1 MPKPPTRS
9 RFPWQTLVIV
19 ALTVGLL
26 WLFFRNVDLKQAWAA
41 VLRAHPGFIAAA
53 IVVVL
58 ATYVVRSIRWIVLL
72 RPLGHARFRTAFR
85 TTVIGFAATFL
96 LPGRVGEV
104 LRPYLLAK
112 QEGMNPASTFAT
124 IIVERLLDMVTVLL
138 LFALALPLAG
148 VDVGKDVQL
157 AGVGLAVMALAGLAV
172 MFFLAGHPD
181 RLGKWAGRLSS
192 RLPVK
197 AASTVAHLAQ
207 TFAEGLQVMRSP
219 GQFALASCWSVA
231 LWAVIALGIW
241 LTSQAF
247 DLTFSYIGS
256 FLVVGCLAV
265 GVTLPTPG
273 GAGGFHGAYLLA
285 LTQFYHA
292 NPSTAAAAAIVLHAV
307 SFVPV
312 TILGLV
318 FMWQDGLSLGRLKQM
333 KSGAQA
339 AEQSGNGPVA
349 GPAVRPR

>member
-53 IVVVL
+53 IAVVI
-58 ATYVVRSIRWIVLL
+58 ATYVVRSVRWIVLL

-85 TTVIGFAATFL
+85 TTVIGFTATFL

-138 LFALALPLAG
+138 LFAMALPLAG
-148 VDVGKDVQL
+148 VDVARDVKL
-157 AGVGLAVMALAGLAV
+157 AGIALAAMALAGLAV

-181 RLGKWAGRLSS
+181 RLGRWAARFSR
-192 RLPVK
+192 RLPAK
-197 AASTVAHLAQ
+197 AASTIAHLAH

-247 DLTFSYIGS
+247 DLTFSYVGS
-256 FLVVGCLAV
+256 FLVVGFLSV
-265 GVTLPTPG
+265 GVALPTPG

-292 NPSTAAAAAIVLHAV
+292 DPSTSAAAAIVLHAV
-307 SFVPV
+307 SFVPI
-312 TILGLV
+312 TILGLL

-339 AEQSGNGPVA
+339 AEQPENGPVG
-349 GPAVRPR
+349 GPAVGSR